1 MKKMKKI
8 LLLVTC
14 AFVLLGTTACGSR
27 NDADNGAD
35 QSSQDGDVRDEN
47 SNVNDATKGDGII
60 DDAVDDVTD
69 GVDDVTDDVTDGV
82 DKATDDLTED
92 NGVRRTCRT
101 IDESFR
107 KNAAGLR
114 KPVLRHF
121 SCGENGGK
129 NEIQTLYRYT

>member
-35 QSSQDGDVRDEN
+35 QSSQDGNVRDEN

-60 DDAVDDVTD
+60 DDAHCFDQ
-69 GVDDVTDDVTDGV
+69 
-82 DKATDDLTED
+82 
-92 NGVRRTCRT
+92 N
-101 IDESFR
+101 IFPESTQKR
-107 KNAAGLR
+107 GILLDAILPTHDAYRHIILKLR
-114 KPVLRHF
+114 VSEKMPQ
-121 SCGENGGK
+121 G
-129 NEIQTLYRYT
+129 